1 VVENASYVIQNVQ
14 VDVPLKELVNVMQLV
29 ILLMVGLSILPNLFV
44 LMTKNVLLQIARQL
58 VVQQLMPQNVQ
69 LAKPV
74 IMLMLEYVNNVL

>member
-1 VVENASYVIQNVQ
+1 VENASYVIQNVQ